1 MNGLRK
7 GAWPWW
13 VLAAAAG
20 LGLAQVAPA
29 VTWSTAVRHHLA
41 PTLSGLG
48 RPGHLALTFDD
59 GPHPAGTPA
68 VLAAL
73 DALGWRATF
82 FMLGDQVRA
91 RPSLA
96 AEVAAAGHEIAVHG
110 DTHRYLL
117 GRSPRATQNDLAR
130 AVDSVTAATGSPPR
144 WFRPPYGVLS
154 GGVLP
159 ALAGLGL
166 QPVLWTAWGREW
178 RAEATP
184 RSVVET
190 LARGVLDGGT
200 VLLHDSDVA
209 AAAGC
214 WQTTVRT
221 LPLLAERLRPRG
233 LVVGTL
239 AEHGLPAGHP
249 SAAG

>member
-1 MNGLRK
+1 VNGLRK
-7 GAWPWW
+7 GVWPW
-13 VLAAAAG
+13 VLVAAAG

-29 VTWSTAVRHHLA
+29 VTWSAPVRHHLA

-68 VLAAL
+68 VLVAL

-82 FMLGDQVRA
+82 FMLGEQVRA
-91 RPSLA
+91 QPSLA

-117 GRSPRATQNDLAR
+117 GRSPRATQDDLAR
-130 AVDSVTAATGSPPR
+130 AVESVTAATGSHPR

-159 ALAGLGL
+159 VLARLGL
-166 QPVLWTAWGREW
+166 QPVLWSAWGREW

-190 LARGVLDGGT
+190 LARGVLDGGPA
-200 VLLHDSDVA
+200 LLHDSDVA

-221 LPLLAERLRPRG
+221 LPLLAERLSPRG

-239 AEHGLPAGHP
+239 AEHGLPARHP
-249 SAAG
+249 SADG

>member
-1 MNGLRK
+1 VSGPRQ
-7 GAWPWW
+7 GSWPRW

-20 LGLAQVAPA
+20 LGLVQVAPA
-29 VTWSTAVRHHLA
+29 VTWSAAVRRHLA

-59 GPHPAGTPA
+59 GPHPAGTSA

-73 DALGWRATF
+73 EALGWRATF

-91 RPSLA
+91 RPWVA

-117 GRSPRATQNDLAR
+117 GRSPRATHDDLAR
-130 AVDSVTAATGSPPR
+130 AVESVTAATGSHPR

-159 ALAGLGL
+159 VLARLGL

-184 RSVVET
+184 GSAAET

-200 VLLHDSDVA
+200 ALLHDSDVA
-209 AAAGC
+209 AATGC
-214 WQTTVRT
+214 WQVTVRT
-221 LPLLAERLRPRG
+221 LPLLAERVMMRG

-239 AEHGLPAGHP
+239 AEHGLPARHP
-249 SAAG
+249 SATG